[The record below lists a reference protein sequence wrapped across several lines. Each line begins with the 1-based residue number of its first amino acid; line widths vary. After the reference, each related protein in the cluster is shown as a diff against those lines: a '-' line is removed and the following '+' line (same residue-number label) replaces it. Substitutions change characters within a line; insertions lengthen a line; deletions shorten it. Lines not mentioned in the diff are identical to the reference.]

1 VNLIDFQ
8 WTRCPD
14 RYEIAVVK
22 ENPRDK
28 KSTAHQVIT
37 AKSERFESY
46 RPLDGFPFLFSMFA
60 DADSTPKGMLAFT
73 NGFGVLGDMEQGPPP
88 AFGRHIHGQML
99 EELLQHHSMV
109 RRALKAFEQNDPRE
123 LIKCI
128 NLRRFAG
135 ATAIRL
141 QQVAHGG
148 MGVAFVPQS
157 LIQAIWLQ
165 FALHASSG
173 AQLMRCERCGT
184 PFTVGTHTG
193 RRNTSKWCSNACKVA
208 AYKQRHESVLS
219 RGGVTK

>member
-1 VNLIDFQ
+1 VDLIDFQ

-14 RYEIAVVK
+14 NYEIVVVK
-22 ENPRDK
+22 ENRRAQKPI
-28 KSTAHQVIT
+28 AHQVIN
-37 AKSERFESY
+37 AKTERFESY
-46 RPLDGFPFLFSMFA
+46 RPLDNFPDLFATFA
-60 DADSTPKGMLAFT
+60 NADSTPKGMLAFC
-73 NGFGVLGDMEQGPPP
+73 NGFGVLGDLKPGPPP
-88 AFGRHIHGQML
+88 AFGRHIHGQRA

-109 RRALKAFEQNDPRE
+109 RRAFKAFEQNDPRE

-128 NLRRFAG
+128 NMRRFAG
-135 ATAIRL
+135 ATAVRL

-148 MGVAFVPQS
+148 IGVAFVPQS

-173 AQLMRCERCGT
+173 AQLVRCERCGT

-193 RRNTSKWCSNACKVA
+193 RRNTSKYCSNACKVA
-208 AYKQRHESVLS
+208 AFKKRHESVLS